1 MGWPM
6 REGPDFAKALRQLRP
21 KDSTQRLLFQSDS
34 PVASLGHQLAFLKSR
49 PPRQRVT
56 EAVAPDGVE
65 EITPLGRH
73 LAVRKIYGPEEY
85 HGNVRLGR
93 FSCAQLQR
101 LASLM
106 KEKATVP
113 HRDSIVFLDTET
125 TGLHGGTGMVPF
137 LIGLGYFSGEDFIV
151 IQYFM
156 RDFDEEPS
164 MLLAL
169 GDLLQRFKLMVTY
182 NGATFDLPLLEARF
196 TLARLDSPFEALDH
210 LDLLPA
216 ARRLWRNGHGS
227 CRLAALEL
235 KIAGFSR
242 GPDVPGAMIPRSYF
256 DFLQGRGASTMNG
269 VLKHN
274 VHDIV
279 SLAALAVRAA
289 ERVVSE
295 PARLDNPLDL
305 FSLGRILE
313 NTTEWKRAIT
323 FYESALRGGLPDP
336 MAFKA
341 RENLAV
347 LSRRAGDSSRSLAL
361 CQQLMAGEEFS
372 LTAYEGAS
380 IFYERVVG
388 DAVRALEIVDR
399 ALARLYDTSENKR
412 PRASLQARR
421 ERLKQK
427 AIAF

>member
-1 MGWPM
+1 MT
-6 REGPDFAKALRQLRP
+6 D
-21 KDSTQRLLFQSDS
+21 
-34 PVASLGHQLAFLKSR
+34 V
-49 PPRQRVT
+49 
-56 EAVAPDGVE
+56 VAPDGVE

-73 LAVRKIYGPEEY
+73 LAIRRIYGAQEY

-93 FSCAQLQR
+93 FSCSDLQH
-101 LASLM
+101 LSSLM
-106 KEKATVP
+106 KVQAPVP

-137 LIGLGYFSGEDFIV
+137 LVGLGYFSGEDFIV
-151 IQYFM
+151 IQYFI

-169 GDLLQRFKLMVTY
+169 GDVLQRFNLVVTY

-196 TLARLDSPFEALDH
+196 TLARLNSPFDAMGH

-227 CRLAALEL
+227 CRLAALEN
-235 KIAGFSR
+235 KIAGFFR

-256 DFLQGRGASTMNG
+256 DFLQGRGATTMNG

-279 SLAALAVRAA
+279 SLAALTVCAA
-289 ERVVSE
+289 DRVVSE

-305 FSLGRILE
+305 FSLGRIVE
-313 NTTEWKRAIT
+313 NTPEWKRALI
-323 FYESALRGGLPDP
+323 FYEWAISGGLPP
-336 MAFKA
+336 PIQFKA
-341 RENLAV
+341 RENLSV
-347 LSRRAGDSSRSLAL
+347 LCRRAGDHARSLAL
-361 CQQLMAGEEFS
+361 CRDLIADETFS
-372 LTAYEGAS
+372 MIGYEGAA
-380 IFYERVVG
+380 IYFERVAG
-388 DAVRALEIVDR
+388 DAIRALDVVDQ
-399 ALARLYDTSENKR
+399 ALSRLADTPRNKR
-412 PRASLQARR
+412 YRASLQARG

-427 AIAF
+427 VMTF

>member
-1 MGWPM
+1 M
-6 REGPDFAKALRQLRP
+6 PDFGKALQQLRP
-21 KDSTQRLLFQSDS
+21 KQSPQRLLFQSDS
-34 PVASLGHQLAFLKSR
+34 PVVSLGQQLAFLKSR
-49 PPRQRVT
+49 SPRQCVT

-65 EITPLGRH
+65 EITPFGRH
-73 LAVRKIYGPEEY
+73 LAIRRIYGADEY

-93 FSCAQLQR
+93 FSCSDLQR
-101 LASLM
+101 LSTLM
-106 KEKATVP
+106 KEKASVP

-137 LIGLGYFSGEDFIV
+137 LVGLGYFSGDDFIV
-151 IQYFM
+151 IQYFI

-169 GDLLQRFKLMVTY
+169 GDVLQRFKLIVTY

-196 TLARLDSPFEALDH
+196 TLARLNTPFDRMGH

-227 CRLAALEL
+227 CRLAALEN
-235 KIAGFSR
+235 KIAGFLR

-256 DFLQGRGASTMNG
+256 DFLQGRGAATMNG

-279 SLAALAVRAA
+279 SLAALTVCAA
-289 ERVVSE
+289 DRIVSE

-305 FSLGRILE
+305 FSLGRIVE

-323 FYESALRGGLPDP
+323 FYEWALAGGLPDP
-336 MAFKA
+336 LRFKA
-341 RENLAV
+341 RENLSV
-347 LSRRAGDSSRSLAL
+347 LCRRAGDQARSLEL
-361 CQQLMAGEEFS
+361 SRELMAAADFS
-372 LTAYEGAS
+372 MTGYEGAA
-380 IFYERVVG
+380 IYYERVAG

-399 ALARLYDTSENKR
+399 ALSRLQDTPANKR
-412 PRASLQARR
+412 YRASLQSRR

-427 AIAF
+427 AISF

>member
-1 MGWPM
+1 M
-6 REGPDFAKALRQLRP
+6 PDFGKALQQLRP
-21 KDSTQRLLFQSDS
+21 NQSPQRLLFQSDN
-34 PVASLGHQLAFLKSR
+34 PVSSLGQQLAFLKSR
-49 PPRQRVT
+49 SPRRCVT
-56 EAVAPDGVE
+56 EIVAPDGVE

-73 LAVRKIYGPEEY
+73 LAIRRIYGADEY

-93 FSCAQLQR
+93 FSTPEFQR
-101 LASLM
+101 LSSLM
-106 KEKATVP
+106 KEKPPVP
-113 HRDSIVFLDTET
+113 HRDNIVFLDTET

-137 LIGLGYFSGEDFIV
+137 LVGLGYFSGEDFIV
-151 IQYFM
+151 IQYFI

-169 GDLLQRFKLMVTY
+169 GDVLQRFKLVVTY

-196 TLARLDSPFEALDH
+196 TLARLNSPFEDMGH

-227 CRLAALEL
+227 CRLAALEN
-235 KIAGFSR
+235 KIAGFFR

-256 DFLQGRGASTMNG
+256 DFLQGRGAATMNG

-279 SLAALAVRAA
+279 SLAALAICASD
-289 ERVVSE
+289 RVVSE

-305 FSLGRILE
+305 FSLGRIVE
-313 NTTEWKRAIT
+313 NTAEWKRALT
-323 FYESALRGGLPDP
+323 FYEWALEGGLPDP
-336 MAFKA
+336 IQFKA
-341 RENLAV
+341 RENLSV
-347 LSRRAGDSSRSLAL
+347 LCRRAGDHSRSFAL
-361 CQQLMAGEEFS
+361 CRDLMACEVFS
-372 LTAYEGAS
+372 LVGFEGAA
-380 IFYERVVG
+380 IYFERVAS
-388 DAVRALEIVDR
+388 DAVRALEVVDR
-399 ALARLYDTSENKR
+399 ALLRLEDTPGNKR
-412 PRASLQARR
+412 YRASLQARR

>member
-1 MGWPM
+1 M
-6 REGPDFAKALRQLRP
+6 PDFGKALQHLRP
-21 KDSTQRLLFQSDS
+21 KQSPQRLLFQSDS
-34 PVASLGHQLAFLKSR
+34 PVASLGQQLAFLKSR
-49 PPRQRVT
+49 LPRQCVT
-56 EAVAPDGVE
+56 ETVAPDGVE

-73 LAVRKIYGPEEY
+73 LAIRRIYGPDEY

-93 FSCAQLQR
+93 FSCTDLER
-101 LASLM
+101 LSALM
-106 KEKATVP
+106 KGKAPVP

-137 LIGLGYFSGEDFIV
+137 LVGLGYFSGEDFIV
-151 IQYFM
+151 VQYFI

-169 GDLLQRFKLMVTY
+169 GDILQRFKLVVTY

-196 TLARLDSPFEALDH
+196 TLARLNSPFPEMGH
-210 LDLLPA
+210 LDLLPP

-227 CRLAALEL
+227 CRLAALEN
-235 KIAGFSR
+235 KIAGFFR

-279 SLAALAVRAA
+279 SLAALTVCAA
-289 ERVVSE
+289 DRVVSE

-305 FSLGRILE
+305 FSLGRIVE
-313 NTTEWKRAIT
+313 NTAEWKRALT
-323 FYESALRGGLPDP
+323 YYEWALAGGLPDP
-336 MAFKA
+336 MQSKA

-347 LSRRAGDSSRSLAL
+347 LCRRSGDHVRSLAL
-361 CQQLMAGEEFS
+361 CQELMADAVFS
-372 LTAYEGAS
+372 MIAYEGAA
-380 IFYERVVG
+380 IYYERVAG
-388 DAVRALEIVDR
+388 DALRALAVVDR
-399 ALARLYDTSENKR
+399 ALSRLEDTPGNKR
-412 PRASLQARR
+412 YLASLQARR

-427 AIAF
+427 AIVF